1 MRVLIV
7 VFMVMLVLPFVF
19 GCSQQKSGEYTLTGN
34 DLVRMAESG
43 NVEGQIRGRL
53 GGSAEFGLKE
63 AFYMDTP
70 DSSADFDIKFRFAKK
85 DNITRV
91 E

>member
-7 VFMVMLVLPFVF
+7 VFVAMLMLPFML
-19 GCSQQKSGEYTLTGN
+19 GCSQRNGETAVMTMQ
-34 DLVRMAESG
+34 DLVQLAESG
-43 NVEGQIRGRL
+43 NVKGRISGRL

-70 DSSADFDIKFRFAKK
+70 DTSADFDLTFRFAKK
-85 DNITRV
+85 DNVTRV